1 MGMFDW
7 VVFDKGRSRFCGGQR
22 NFSQDVGGV
31 HIFAVQLNGQDHPS
45 YGEFKVTASGRMA
58 LDVHILSFGY
68 SKESRVGMSA
78 RSRLAFSRSEVEII
92 RSLITDLVFADI
104 EKPHPIRHDKR
115 VVGEVC
121 FEDGWITES

>member
-22 NFSQDVGGV
+22 NFSQDAGVV
-31 HIFAVQLNGQDHPS
+31 HIFAVQLNGQDHPF
-45 YGEFKVTASGRMA
+45 YGEFKVTALGTMA

-68 SKESRVGMSA
+68 SRESRVGMPASA
-78 RSRLAFSRSEVEII
+78 RLAFSRSEVETI

-104 EKPHPIRHDKR
+104 EKPHPIRHEKR
-115 VVGEVC
+115 VIGEVR